1 MKRVFLL
8 SVLALGL
15 VSCNN
20 QEATPDVSNI
30 KVEMEVQHFEEAF
43 FAIDTTQ
50 LEASVNTLNQQYP
63 GFATDFLTN
72 ILELMPQRE
81 TTDLKSF
88 YKAYQPLYQSSKAI
102 FKKQSEEFNTVKY
115 GLQLVKYYFPRYPL
129 PKKLI
134 TFVGPINSFATIIT
148 EDAIAIGLQLFM
160 GKDHPLYTSE
170 QGQMLYPAYVSR
182 RFEPAYIPV
191 NAMNAIVMDL
201 YPGQHFGKPLIAQ
214 MVELGKKM
222 YLTDHLLPTT
232 ADSLIIGYPQK
243 QLDACY
249 ANEKNI
255 WAFFVQNDMLYKTD
269 PQLIREY
276 VTDGPFT
283 NALGK
288 DSPGNIGQFVGW
300 QIVKKW
306 VSKNKGMSMDSLMKK
321 DPVQLF
327 EESRYKPG

>member
-1 MKRVFLL
+1 MKRFFLL
-8 SVLALGL
+8 SGLALCL
-15 VSCNN
+15 LSCNN
-20 QEATPDVSNI
+20 QEAIPDVSHI
-30 KVEMEVQHFEEAF
+30 KLAIEVQHFEDDF
-43 FAIDTTQ
+43 FVMDTTQ
-50 LEASVNTLNQQYP
+50 LEASIQTLNQKYP
-63 GFATDFLTN
+63 GFTTDFLSN

-81 TTDLKSF
+81 GADLKRF
-88 YKAYQPLYQSSKAI
+88 YKAYQPLYKSSAAI
-102 FKKQSEEFNTVKY
+102 FKKQYEEVSKIKN
-115 GLQLVKYYFPRYPL
+115 GLQLVKYYFPQYVQ

-134 TFVGPINSFATIIT
+134 TFVGPVNSFASIIT

-160 GKDHPLYTSE
+160 GKDLPLYTSE
-170 QGQMLYPAYVSR
+170 QGQMLYPAYISR
-182 RFEPAYIPV
+182 RFEPEYIPV
-191 NAMNAIVMDL
+191 SAMNAIVMDL
-201 YPGQHFGKPLIAQ
+201 YPGQYFGKPLIVQ
-214 MVELGKKM
+214 MVELGKRM
-222 YLTDHLLPTT
+222 YMVDHLLPST
-232 ADSLIIGYPQK
+232 ADSLIIGYQQK

-249 ANEKNI
+249 SNEKNI

-306 VSKNKGMSMDSLMKK
+306 AAKHKGISMDSLMQK
-321 DPVQLF
+321 DPIKLF

>member
-30 KVEMEVQHFEEAF
+30 KVELEVQHFEDAF
-43 FAIDTTQ
+43 FSVDTTK
-50 LEASVNTLNQQYP
+50 LEASLQTLHSKYP
-63 GFATDFLTN
+63 RFTTDFLSN

-102 FKKQSEEFNTVKY
+102 FKKQSEEFNTVKN
-115 GLQLVKYYFPRYPL
+115 GLQLVKYYFPGYPL

-306 VSKNKGMSMDSLMKK
+306 VSKNKGISMDSLMKK

>member
-1 MKRVFLL
+1 MKRLFLL
-8 SVLALGL
+8 SVLVLSL
-15 VSCNN
+15 LSCNY
-20 QEATPDVSNI
+20 QDATPDVTHI
-30 KVEMEVQHFEEAF
+30 KVELEVQHFEDAF
-43 FAIDTTQ
+43 FSVDTTK
-50 LEASVNTLNQQYP
+50 LEASLQTLHSKYP
-63 GFATDFLTN
+63 RFTTDFLSN
-72 ILELMPQRE
+72 ILELMPQKE
-81 TTDLKSF
+81 VADLKSF
-88 YKAYQPLYQSSKAI
+88 YKAYQPLYKSSTAI
-102 FKKQSEEFNTVKY
+102 FKKQSEEFNTVKN
-115 GLQLVKYYFPRYPL
+115 GLQLVKFYFPEYPL

-191 NAMNAIVMDL
+191 SAMNAIVMDL

-306 VSKNKGMSMDSLMKK
+306 VSKNKGISMDSLMKK

>member
-1 MKRVFLL
+1 MKRFFLL
-8 SVLALGL
+8 SGLALGL
-15 VSCNN
+15 LSCNN
-20 QEATPDVSNI
+20 QEATPDVSHI
-30 KVEMEVQHFEEAF
+30 KLELAVQHFEDAF
-43 FAIDTTQ
+43 FSIDTNK
-50 LEASVNTLNQQYP
+50 LEASLKTLEQNYP
-63 GFATDFLTN
+63 GFTTDFLSN

-81 TTDLKSF
+81 AADLKSF
-88 YKAYQPLYQSSKAI
+88 YRAYQPLYQSSTAI
-102 FKKQSEEFNTVKY
+102 FKKQSEELNAVKN
-115 GLQLVKYYFPRYPL
+115 GLQLVKYYFPGYAL

-214 MVELGKKM
+214 MVELGKKI
-222 YLTDHLLPTT
+222 YLTDHLLPVT
-232 ADSLIIGYPQK
+232 ADSLIIGYQQK

-269 PQLIREY
+269 PMLIREY

-306 VSKNKGMSMDSLMKK
+306 AAKNKEVSMDSLMKK

>member
-1 MKRVFLL
+1 MKRLFLL
-8 SVLALGL
+8 SVLVLSL
-15 VSCNN
+15 LSCNN
-20 QEATPDVSNI
+20 QDATPDVTHI
-30 KVEMEVQHFEEAF
+30 KVELEVQHFEDAF
-43 FAIDTTQ
+43 FSVDTTK
-50 LEASVNTLNQQYP
+50 LETSLQTLHSKYP
-63 GFATDFLTN
+63 RFTTDFLSN
-72 ILELMPQRE
+72 ILELMPQKE
-81 TTDLKSF
+81 VADLKSF
-88 YKAYQPLYQSSKAI
+88 YKAYQPLYKSSTAI
-102 FKKQSEEFNTVKY
+102 FKKQSEEFNTVKN
-115 GLQLVKYYFPRYPL
+115 GLQLVKYYFPEYPL

-191 NAMNAIVMDL
+191 SAMNAIVMDL

-276 VTDGPFT
+276 LTDGPFT

-306 VSKNKGMSMDSLMKK
+306 VSKNKGISMDSLMKK